1 MPNIKN
7 RSILFY
13 WFRGELCTVPVLR
26 SSSVCVQHK
35 ALLFYSCIGNADI
48 YTWLIS
54 FSDLNATASPTAGT
68 WVSFPVGAD
77 VGGKRAASDR
87 PRCGS
92 AGPLR
97 NIRTAT
103 QLAIGLW
110 RGQCYHLNLIVPHH
124 QSTKSPE
131 FVMIFAKPVFCP
143 TDVSTFLQ
151 CCGATPILAA
161 LALATVTK
169 GDFGVATLLSCLW
182 SQPNGKL
189 LLLSV
194 VGRRS
199 HVEPLGK
206 RIISVDKSMLLFF
219 IGVSKLPLL
228 YLCLT
233 FATLS
238 VHFHCYCDTS
248 RYSLLCFFSHLKDTT
263 HFIYLFFKKNLTY

>member
-35 ALLFYSCIGNADI
+35 ALFFYSCIGNADI

-131 FVMIFAKPVFCP
+131 SVMIFAKPVLCP
-143 TDVSTFLQ
+143 TDVSTCLQ
-151 CCGATPILAA
+151 CCGAAPILAVLTQRPISA
-161 LALATVTK
+161 LPHCYNVSEVVKTVLATWKTNPMENCSYCGLWVE
-169 GDFGVATLLSCLW
+169 DLMLSL
-182 SQPNGKL
+182 
-189 LLLSV
+189 
-194 VGRRS
+194 
-199 HVEPLGK
+199 
-206 RIISVDKSMLLFF
+206 
-219 IGVSKLPLL
+219 
-228 YLCLT
+228 
-233 FATLS
+233 
-238 VHFHCYCDTS
+238 
-248 RYSLLCFFSHLKDTT
+248 
-263 HFIYLFFKKNLTY
+263 